1 MRLRIILIVFLLLFT
16 VNLVNA
22 QNLIYQIQPDK
33 VSLSVK
39 IPSDTNYRVWHNT
52 NPMKI
57 IIDLDYALADL
68 PVNETF
74 KDVALAAIRASK
86 GPDNIGTRIVMDFN
100 YLMPQF
106 DWYLE
111 GDWLTV
117 EADKVYVHSSI
128 RTISYGVRY
137 GHERRGIQA
146 GPLIINYL
154 EVRYADPL
162 VEIKSILAQ
171 DQIFG
176 RELVSDMAIRSQAI
190 AAVNGLFFASD
201 GRPLGLLVIDGR
213 LISEPYANRT
223 AIGIKPGMVEMA
235 SIGLNGTIVQED
247 GTFIEISG
255 YNRPRLTD
263 ELIIYTPDYGTNSRT
278 NIYGIELVVVDNKV
292 IAKQTGATDIPR
304 EGIVISGH
312 GSARDFLDQV
322 AVGEDL
328 QIQLQLEP
336 NWLAEEYQYII
347 GGGPRLVKD
356 GKVHITA
363 ELERFQPD
371 VALSRAPRTALG
383 ITADRKLLLVT
394 VNGRKPGISIGVT
407 LEELAL
413 IMIELG
419 AIDAMNL
426 DGGGSTTMVIRNQVL
441 NLPSDGV
448 ERPVSNGLVITTPES
463 RQ

>member
-176 RELVSDMAIRSQAI
+176 RELVSDMAIRSQAV

-223 AIGIKPGMVEMA
+223 P
-235 SIGLNGTIVQED
+235 S
-247 GTFIEISG
+247 
-255 YNRPRLTD
+255 
-263 ELIIYTPDYGTNSRT
+263 
-278 NIYGIELVVVDNKV
+278 
-292 IAKQTGATDIPR
+292 
-304 EGIVISGH
+304 
-312 GSARDFLDQV
+312 
-322 AVGEDL
+322 
-328 QIQLQLEP
+328 
-336 NWLAEEYQYII
+336 
-347 GGGPRLVKD
+347 
-356 GKVHITA
+356 
-363 ELERFQPD
+363 
-371 VALSRAPRTALG
+371 
-383 ITADRKLLLVT
+383 
-394 VNGRKPGISIGVT
+394 
-407 LEELAL
+407 
-413 IMIELG
+413 
-419 AIDAMNL
+419 
-426 DGGGSTTMVIRNQVL
+426 VL
-441 NLPSDGV
+441 NR
-448 ERPVSNGLVITTPES
+448 EW
-463 RQ
+463 